1 MRVLSATV
9 VQCVLV
15 VGSGAAIGLAANAL
29 HPDGLKIGRDYFPSG
44 PGAGGVATPATHAPP
59 ATGAEAGK
67 TATPAAPG
75 ATSPSTATTPAAAPP
90 TAESAAT
97 DAVKQRLAEK
107 GLATVTFDE
116 VKALFEDPMYQ
127 YGAYVF
133 VDARNDERFAE
144 GHIPGA
150 LQLDHYHVE
159 RYIGAVLEQIP
170 GKLKVIVYCTG
181 GSCEDSE
188 FAAMDLV
195 YSGVP
200 ASQLAVYLGGIE
212 EWKARGMP
220 LQGAE

>member
-1 MRVLSATV
+1 MRALPATLI
-9 VQCVLV
+9 QCVFV
-15 VGSGAAIGLAANAL
+15 VGSGAALGLLGNAL
-29 HPDGLKIGRDYFPSG
+29 HPDGLALGRDYFPSG
-44 PGAGGVATPATHAPP
+44 P
-59 ATGAEAGK
+59 
-67 TATPAAPG
+67 
-75 ATSPSTATTPAAAPP
+75 AAAPASTP
-90 TAESAAT
+90 TGATKTTATEAAT
-97 DAVKQRLAEK
+97 ATISSDASQDASAQADEVRQRLAAK

-116 VKALFEDPMYQ
+116 VKALYEDPMYQ

-159 RYIGAVLEQIP
+159 RYIGKVLEQVP
-170 GKLKVIVYCTG
+170 GKLRIVVYCTG
-181 GSCEDSE
+181 GNCEDSE

-220 LQGAE
+220 VQGAE